1 MFLDKIPADSLNLIY
16 YNFNHR
22 HFPTNSSL
30 IRRKSHCCC
39 SRRKKFHVSVIKT
52 EKKFSST
59 GIAAGLF
66 GREMNKW
73 ILKLH
78 FFSLKCVQSSSVF
91 IVNFSKFIMQKIKL
105 ENFSPSSSC
114 EFFLV
119 WPSQLFFKAMRFIS

>member
-1 MFLDKIPADSLNLIY
+1 MFLCIFFAFSHLSLILCMFLDKIPADSLNLIY

-78 FFSLKCVQSSSVF
+78 FF
-91 IVNFSKFIMQKIKL
+91 FSKMCAKLISFHRELFEIHHAKNKIRELFSIIIM
-105 ENFSPSSSC
+105 
-114 EFFLV
+114 
-119 WPSQLFFKAMRFIS
+119 